1 MQRDIDLTIGD
12 VIVEGIRSYALS
24 QVSEN
29 ITSQDTHTN
38 LRFLKITNLEQYS
51 DLYPTVTCELT
62 EKGEHPGE
70 NSYVAVSYCWE
81 SFTSLGLAADSRSS
95 PTVLVEQRG
104 KPPRPPRC
112 PANVLIR
119 AIAFAVSRGVS
130 FIWIDQECVNQE
142 DPIDVQNHLQWN
154 HAIFRQAEFA
164 IGLLNFE
171 LYENQVDYLIT
182 LELFHRIYDPDPKLA
197 DEKLR
202 TIARYGL
209 KSILRDI
216 QRITRLLKAITR
228 DRWFTRAWVF
238 QERISANVEMHLLLP
253 LSTEALKQFPHYSA
267 KELVGEDYLLSV
279 ESVCS
284 IAIALR
290 IRFSEGELAQKLQED
305 ITVKDTIYESLNS
318 LHEVAQLLCG
328 PICAETS
335 FDRLFERSEEIIG
348 RQKEIN
354 NFIDPLVHKV
364 FLEIES
370 CDSRVVSD
378 RVAILSNIMGFE
390 QRFLATSCTSYS
402 FALVKLL
409 FANNHLPSVLIREE
423 NPKVLEY
430 LFSRPVNAS
439 LLIIFAHHL
448 KEEIAGGKVELQKEL
463 ENVSSALTD
472 FFGRD
477 ITRHENFPDILE
489 DAVEGLRGASYKD
502 PLSLLSEINVQSLK
516 FWDVIPMSATIGD
529 LMGGMIGRDH
539 IDKVS
544 LQSSH
549 ADAIIRHGIAT
560 NQLSEGVEFMAFTG
574 TYRWR
579 PEFIDKFFD

>member
-1 MQRDIDLTIGD
+1 M
-12 VIVEGIRSYALS
+12 S

-51 DLYPTVTCELT
+51 DLYPTVTCKLT

-70 NSYVAVSYCWE
+70 KSYVAVSYCWE
-81 SFTSLGLAADSRSS
+81 SFLSLGLAADSRSS
-95 PTVLVEQRG
+95 PTVLVEERDE
-104 KPPRPPRC
+104 PPRPPRC

-119 AIAFAVSRGVS
+119 AIAFAVSRGAL

-154 HAIFRQAEFA
+154 HTIFRQAEFS

-171 LYENQVDYLIT
+171 LYEDQVESLIT
-182 LELFHRIYDPDPKLA
+182 LELFQRIYDPDPELA

-202 TIARYGL
+202 TVARYGL
-209 KSILRDI
+209 KSILRDM

-238 QERISANVEMHLLLP
+238 QERFSANVEMDLLLP
-253 LSTEALKQFPHYSA
+253 LSTEALKQFPHPST

-279 ESVCS
+279 ELVCS
-284 IAIALR
+284 IAIDLR
-290 IRFSEGELAQKLQED
+290 FRFSEGELARKLQED
-305 ITVKDTIYESLNS
+305 ITVKDAMYESLNS
-318 LHEVAQLLCG
+318 LHEVAQLLC
-328 PICAETS
+328 PIFAGTS
-335 FDRLFERSEEIIG
+335 FDRLFERANEDKDRQTEID
-348 RQKEIN
+348 

-402 FALVKLL
+402 FALVKLM
-409 FANNHLPSVLIREE
+409 FANYHLPSVLIREE
-423 NPKVLEY
+423 NPTVLKH
-430 LFSRPVNAS
+430 LFSRPVTAS
-439 LLIIFAHHL
+439 VLVTLAYYL

-463 ENVSSALTD
+463 ENVLSALTD
-472 FFGRD
+472 FYGRD

-489 DAVEGLRGASYKD
+489 DAVEGLPGASYED
-502 PLSLLSEINVQSLK
+502 PSSNLSLLSEINIPNLEM
-516 FWDVIPMSATIGD
+516 WAVIPMAATIGD
-529 LMGGMIGRDH
+529 FVGGMIGKDH
-539 IDKVS
+539 IDYVG
-544 LQSSH
+544 LQYNH
-549 ADAIIRHGIAT
+549 VDAIIRHGTAT
-560 NQLSEGVEFMAFTG
+560 NQLSDGVEFVAFTG
-574 TYRWR
+574 KYRWR
-579 PEFIDKFFD
+579 PEFIDKFFS